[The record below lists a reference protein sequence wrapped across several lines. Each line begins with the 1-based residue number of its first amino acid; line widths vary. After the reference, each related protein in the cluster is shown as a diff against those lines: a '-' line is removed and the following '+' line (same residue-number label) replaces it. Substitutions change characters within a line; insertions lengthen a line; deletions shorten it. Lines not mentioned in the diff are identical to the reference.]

1 MLQSDSLFIRTRTK
15 RRLSRYSSYK
25 KYVVFT
31 ICLVFIL
38 VFLIGIFPHILSS
51 TRRILEGPKLVFSFI
66 TNVGPQLEQERG
78 RTNILLLGK
87 GGGTHPGASL
97 TDSIIFMSVNNSTGD
112 TVMISLPRDIWVEE
126 LERPEDNKL
135 NRMYEIGEGMKK
147 GGGLLLSKA
156 IVSHLI
162 GQPIHYAVLIDFEG
176 FKKAIDILG
185 GIDIE
190 VERSFMDSLYPIP
203 GKEEA
208 PYEERFEIIQ
218 FEKGLQHMD
227 GTTALKFIRSRHA
240 EGEEGTDYARSKRQQ
255 KVLLAVKKKVLSMET
270 LLDLGKIKELT
281 EAFGNSIESD
291 IDVSLLPA
299 VKTIA
304 LKTQTDTIRTMP
316 LDEGDKTSEGLLL
329 NPPLLDIYNYKW
341 VLVPRSGNWKEIQT
355 EVEETLYDSS
365 VDPR

>member
-1 MLQSDSLFIRTRTK
+1 MPNYISKGGKWYPAKEKVALKNYSEKAIENPSTDEKLKGEEIKPGEDYIYSGPDRAALFNLWTDKVETLGQDFRQDPEFLQAVRNMG
-15 RRLSRYSSYK
+15 YSSYK

-190 VERSFMDSLYPIP
+190 VERRKL
-203 GKEEA
+203 
-208 PYEERFEIIQ
+208 R
-218 FEKGLQHMD
+218 
-227 GTTALKFIRSRHA
+227 
-240 EGEEGTDYARSKRQQ
+240 
-255 KVLLAVKKKVLSMET
+255 
-270 LLDLGKIKELT
+270 
-281 EAFGNSIESD
+281 
-291 IDVSLLPA
+291 
-299 VKTIA
+299 
-304 LKTQTDTIRTMP
+304 
-316 LDEGDKTSEGLLL
+316 
-329 NPPLLDIYNYKW
+329 
-341 VLVPRSGNWKEIQT
+341 
-355 EVEETLYDSS
+355 
-365 VDPR
+365 